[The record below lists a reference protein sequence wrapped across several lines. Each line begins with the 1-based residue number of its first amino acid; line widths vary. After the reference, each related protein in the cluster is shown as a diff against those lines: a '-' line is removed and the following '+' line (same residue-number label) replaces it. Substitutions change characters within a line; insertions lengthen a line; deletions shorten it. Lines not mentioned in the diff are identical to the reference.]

1 MLRMFLN
8 NQLIDGVKREI
19 AQKFELIDRLFIT
32 DYSWCENCDGM
43 YHIGRDYLSFFE
55 FALLRRHRKICS
67 CRYSIIYDV
76 ENLTIIKDFGGS
88 EIKYIIITK
97 FGSLIVRECEVD
109 VIFDVIQ
116 ALGYALSE
124 DFSKYLNT

>member
-8 NQLIDGVKREI
+8 NQLIDGVKKEI

-32 DYSWCENCDGM
+32 DYSWCEKCDGM
-43 YHIGRDYLSFFE
+43 YYLGRDYVSFFE
-55 FALLRRHRKICS
+55 FSLLRRYRKICT

-76 ENLTIIKDFGGS
+76 ENLTIFKDFSGS

-97 FGSLIVRECEVD
+97 FGSLVVNEYDVD
-109 VIFDVIQ
+109 ILLNILQ
-116 ALGYALSE
+116 ALGYKISE
-124 DFSKYLNT
+124 DFSKHLEN